1 MLITDRL
8 TLRRIV
14 KEDYNE
20 IVKLHT
26 CPIVREH
33 LGGALSY
40 ETACK
45 RARLAAESPPELYW
59 GIKGKDKQFKGTI
72 QLDKHHDSDR
82 IEVSYL
88 LFSDTWGN
96 GYAKESLEAIINY
109 SKTELE
115 YDEILAETQSKNLR
129 SVKLLRRVGFIEFRK
144 LERFGETQSL
154 FKYRVRRK
162 GA

>member
-14 KEDYNE
+14 KEDYKE
-20 IVKLHT
+20 LVKLHT

-33 LGGALSY
+33 LGGELSY
-40 ETACK
+40 EIACN
-45 RARLAAESPPELYW
+45 RALLTVESPPELYW
-59 GIKGKDKQFKGTI
+59 GIIGKDKQFKGTI

-82 IEVSYL
+82 MEVSYL

-96 GYAKESLEAIINY
+96 GYAKESLETIINY
-109 SKTELE
+109 SETELE
-115 YDEILAETQSKNLR
+115 YDEILAETQTKNIR

-154 FKYRVRRK
+154 FKYRIGRT
-162 GA
+162 GS